1 MGKPRR
7 QTMGRGPISEPVG
20 RLIKIR
26 PAQTTPLVS
35 ATGQRYSVGQPG
47 PCKDGAISSSRP
59 FMAERD
65 VVWTACTRS
74 EHPLSDP
81 VFSKRVEIPMSIGS
95 AASVLLQS
103 LVTPRGLVN
112 PARPA
117 ASCDGKPHRSNVV
130 GRHGRWGMRQVEA
143 GPRGALALVSGAAW
157 RRTMCGLLSPSIRPL
172 HTWVGLDER
181 ETETCQRPS
190 RHPPNRCYKTN
201 CGVSGRIGT
210 YCGGSPVGIWQVDL
224 SPTRT
229 RDRRIWCCPRRTC
242 PQGLGMERWPYTGGE
257 LVQGHGTHEQ
267 TAV

>member
-1 MGKPRR
+1 MLGSKLGLPTTCVASILCSSKAACRPPWCCSIAAPDFWRRWERAAICTPAAWPDPVFCQPCSRLMLHLCGIRPDSHCRTSLLGTANEGMDKPRR

-47 PCKDGAISSSRP
+47 PCKDGAMSSSRP
-59 FMAERD
+59 FMAERG

-81 VFSKRVEIPMSIGS
+81 VVSKRVEIPMSIGS

-130 GRHGRWGMRQVEA
+130 GRHGRWA
-143 GPRGALALVSGAAW
+143 
-157 RRTMCGLLSPSIRPL
+157 
-172 HTWVGLDER
+172 
-181 ETETCQRPS
+181 
-190 RHPPNRCYKTN
+190 
-201 CGVSGRIGT
+201 
-210 YCGGSPVGIWQVDL
+210 
-224 SPTRT
+224 
-229 RDRRIWCCPRRTC
+229 
-242 PQGLGMERWPYTGGE
+242 
-257 LVQGHGTHEQ
+257 
-267 TAV
+267 